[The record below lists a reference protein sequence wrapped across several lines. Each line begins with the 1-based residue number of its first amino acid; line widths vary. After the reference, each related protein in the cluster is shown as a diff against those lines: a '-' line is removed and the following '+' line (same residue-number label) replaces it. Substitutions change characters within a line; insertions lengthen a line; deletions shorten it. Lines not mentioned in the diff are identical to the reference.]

1 MSDPNQTIQAQIDR
15 FNANDAHAAMALIQL
30 GTIIA
35 GLVKPKSDSVAR
47 TVTSNVLVMDVPGRI
62 ESVVATAGGATGI
75 CLIGPAGATTATHQC
90 VVAYDTDGFATI
102 TFHGADAVTAAKVT
116 YSLVPYPENPHNGV
130 KGLGAILAYSPV

>member
-47 TVTSNVLVMDVPGRI
+47 TVTSNVLVMDVPARI
-62 ESVVATAGGATGI
+62 IAVEATAGGTTGVS
-75 CLIGPAGATTATHQC
+75 LLAPSGATLATKQC
-90 VVAYDTDGFATI
+90 TVDYDDDGIATI
-102 TFHGADAVTAAKVT
+102 TFKASDAVTTAKVQ
-116 YSLVPYPENPHNGV
+116 YAELPLPSLPDGST
-130 KGLGAILAYSPV
+130 GLGTVLAYVPV